1 MDLFVNALTFIGE
14 SNGLDFSNW
23 SKGDFANIGGED
35 KNRISRIIKTLFILQ
50 KNGRNTT
57 D

>member
-14 SNGLDFSNW
+14 PNGLDLFNW
-23 SKGDFANIGGED
+23 SKGDFANIGREE
-35 KNRISRIIKTLFILQ
+35 KNRKSRIIKTLFILQ

>member
-1 MDLFVNALTFIGE
+1 MDLFVNAFTFIGE
-14 SNGLDFSNW
+14 SNGLDFSNR

-50 KNGRNTT
+50 KNGGNTT